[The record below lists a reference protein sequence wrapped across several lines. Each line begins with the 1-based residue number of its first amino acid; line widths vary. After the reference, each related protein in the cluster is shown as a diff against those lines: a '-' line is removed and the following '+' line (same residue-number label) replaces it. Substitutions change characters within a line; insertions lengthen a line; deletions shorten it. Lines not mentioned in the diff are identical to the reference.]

1 MRAFSSRCFHDTKY
15 FERNVRDLFLR
26 IAKKYDADFALA
38 CDENE
43 LGEKEQLAFLGI
55 YARPELYELAGNCQ
69 IRTDRGN
76 IYVGAAP
83 YGLALPSTLIDSII
97 AVDLSKIQTITLI
110 ENKTNYDEYVISEK
124 RPEELVVYHG
134 GFLSPQKRKLVTLI
148 AQAASETI
156 HMRFWADID
165 VGGFRMFDSL
175 QKLIPSVVPMRMSGE
190 FVDKYYEHGLARSEA
205 YLSSLRED
213 ANNGK
218 YSLFQDAIEKILNY
232 GITIEQEIFLNE

>member
-1 MRAFSSRCFHDTKY
+1 MLS
-15 FERNVRDLFLR
+15 V
-26 IAKKYDADFALA
+26 
-38 CDENE
+38 
-43 LGEKEQLAFLGI
+43 
-55 YARPELYELAGNCQ
+55 
-69 IRTDRGN
+69 
-76 IYVGAAP
+76 